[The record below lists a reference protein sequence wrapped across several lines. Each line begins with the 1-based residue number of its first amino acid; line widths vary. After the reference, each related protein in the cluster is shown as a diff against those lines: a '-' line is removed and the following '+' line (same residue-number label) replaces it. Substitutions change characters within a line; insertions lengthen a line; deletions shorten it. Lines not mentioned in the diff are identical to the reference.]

1 LNSPKHLMVTTN
13 TLCNYRCVFCNNP
26 KIQHKGAVT
35 VEKLLDLVDLI
46 ESVEQIDIT
55 GYGEIMLHPKF
66 REIAKLLTDKCK
78 PFTLSTNGSQL
89 TDDMIDFLDTTILHL
104 INISVNSLDMGT
116 YKEITGA
123 DLGPILDNLSSL
135 FSKKR
140 KYRITISAVMTAYA
154 INELSDLVDFAASN
168 NVDLLRFLPMTS
180 SIKDYPENIVLK
192 DTPENRIKLRDAED
206 YAKFIGVKLQSFS
219 FVPSRAVA
227 EKKQKCSAPTHQI
240 IINANG
246 NITPCCWL
254 GHVIMG
260 NINDKHWR
268 DIWECEQYDDLRR
281 SVHDGD
287 LKYCKDCREFG

>member
-1 LNSPKHLMVTTN
+1 MNSPKHLMVTTN

-66 REIAKLLTDKCK
+66 REIAKLLTDKGK

-89 TDDMIDFLDTTILHL
+89 TEDMIDFLDTTTLHL
-104 INISVNSLDMGT
+104 INISVNSLDAGT

-123 DLGPILDNLSSL
+123 DLGPILDNLASL